1 VITNGFGAM
10 SDYSAQV
17 TVKDRW
23 AIAAYVRV
31 LQLSQYAPI
40 DVVPASARATLESAA
55 GSAEGSA
62 PAGEHE
68 PAGHEP
74 VAR

>member
-1 VITNGFGAM
+1 MMPVGYLYDVITNGFGAM

-31 LQLSQYAPI
+31 LQLSQYAPV
-40 DVVPASARATLESAA
+40 DMVPAAARAAL
-55 GSAEGSA
+55 
-62 PAGEHE
+62 E
-68 PAGHEP
+68 PAAH
-74 VAR
+74 